1 MNVAALQMQ
10 SILRTNAGR
19 INASGEPRKDVRSP
33 SSTASTDEVAISM
46 EAKKNHLIDQIVE
59 QVVREITDRA
69 VPDASVTGEPAVQE
83 PVVV

>member
-1 MNVAALQMQ
+1 
-10 SILRTNAGR
+10 
-19 INASGEPRKDVRSP
+19 
-33 SSTASTDEVAISM
+33 M